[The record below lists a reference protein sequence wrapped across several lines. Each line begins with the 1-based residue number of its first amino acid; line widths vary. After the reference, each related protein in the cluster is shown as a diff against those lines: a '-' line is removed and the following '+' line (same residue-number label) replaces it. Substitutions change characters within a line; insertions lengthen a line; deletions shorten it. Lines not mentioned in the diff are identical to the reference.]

1 MKPDARLHL
10 GRIVNSYMGP
20 SNYEPA
26 TRNQGAGIKVKID
39 SGSIVARGCTYR
51 LRRGCIQDLETGH
64 TPDTGRAMFATRI
77 APPCRDSQIPRA
89 RMDHPEAAPVPK
101 TDAQHE
107 GPIGPGQPEDSRER
121 MTHAGPEPRTV
132 RETYRAS
139 HRGSH
144 RGSHAGRGITP
155 LLQID
160 RFRGRVAGFDKC
172 SGIGATPHPHITPL
186 FPSNLHRGV

>member
-39 SGSIVARGCTYR
+39 TTPETTDSCAGR
-51 LRRGCIQDLETGH
+51 LRQGCISTLK
-64 TPDTGRAMFATRI
+64 PDINRTSRAMFTTRI

-144 RGSHAGRGITP
+144 RASHAGRGITP

-186 FPSNLHRGV
+186 FLSNPHRGV